1 MTSATGIPVGSPSQG
16 LLTMTNAALDLR
28 EMVVFLAATGV
39 VLPFMHRLRI
49 SPIIGFVGIGLLLGP
64 GGLGRVSG
72 IVPGIEYLLIT
83 DRAGIAI
90 LSELGLVFLLF
101 MIGLELSLDRLW
113 AMRIRVF
120 GLGGAQMVVTSG
132 VMVGLLAMIGLS
144 LPAALVVGSALSM
157 SSTAIVMQLLTERG
171 AVGSRLGRSALA
183 ILLFQDIAVI
193 PVLVM
198 TQAFGSAGEQ
208 SVGLGLALA
217 AIKASVAVAVIM
229 VLGRL
234 LLRRLFRLV
243 IATGIRELF
252 LALVL
257 VTAIGTAVLTE
268 TIGLSLALGAFLA
281 GLLVSETEY
290 RHQIAVDLEPVKGLL
305 LGVFFVS
312 VGLGIDLDRVVAAPF
327 LHFGALIG
335 FLAVKVAMLLVVCL
349 AIGLPKSVMAELS
362 LLLAGGSEFV
372 FVVVGL
378 AAGFGLLTSEVSS
391 LIVVVVGLS
400 MLSAPTA
407 GAITRRLVPRLMR
420 NETPVPDLPPE
431 EEDGHVVIAGY
442 GRVGRAVGRVLTEA
456 GIPIAAVDSD
466 ALTVGALRK
475 GGTPIHWGNAIHRP
489 LLKRLGAGRAAAL
502 VVTMNDTAA
511 VADVVRIA
519 RAEWPELPIFAR
531 AYDAAHARLL
541 LESGASKVVLLP
553 LEASLQLSEA
563 VLSAVGIS
571 DDMAHAITSAERDRQ
586 LSALLPPVPL

>member
-1 MTSATGIPVGSPSQG
+1 
-16 LLTMTNAALDLR
+16 MTNAALDLR

-49 SPIIGFVGIGLLLGP
+49 SPVIGFVGIGLLLGP
-64 GGLGRVSG
+64 GGLGRVSDL
-72 IVPGIEYLLIT
+72 VPGIEYLLIT

-113 AMRIRVF
+113 AMRVRVF
-120 GLGGAQMVVTSG
+120 GLGGAQMIATAG
-132 VMVGLLAMIGLS
+132 VMFGLLLLAGLP
-144 LPAALVVGSALSM
+144 LPAAVVVGSALSM
-157 SSTAIVMQLLTERG
+157 SSTAIVMQMLTERG

-193 PVLVM
+193 PILVM

-208 SVGLGLALA
+208 SVGLDLVLA
-217 AIKASVAVAVIM
+217 AVKASLAVAVIM
-229 VLGRL
+229 ALGRL
-234 LLRRLFRLV
+234 LLRHLFRMV

-290 RHQIAVDLEPVKGLL
+290 RHQIAVDIEPVKGLL

-312 VGLGIDLDRVVAAPF
+312 VGLGIDLDRVIAAPL

-335 FLAVKVAMLLVVCL
+335 FLAVKMAILLVVCRVV
-349 AIGLPKSVMAELS
+349 GLPKSVMAELS

-378 AAGFGLLTSEVSS
+378 ATGFGLLTNEVSS

-400 MLSAPTA
+400 MLSAPTVGVVA
-407 GAITRRLVPRLMR
+407 RHLVPRLLR

-431 EEDGHVVIAGY
+431 GEDGHVVIAGY
-442 GRVGRAVGRVLTEA
+442 GRVGRAVGGALREA
-456 GIPIAAVDSD
+456 GIPIAAVDAD
-466 ALTVGALRK
+466 ALTVGALRNA
-475 GGTPIHWGNAIHRP
+475 GIAIHWGNAIHRP
-489 LLKRLGAGRAAAL
+489 LLKRLGTGRAAAL
-502 VVTMNDTAA
+502 VVTMNDTVAA
-511 VADVVRIA
+511 ADVVRVA
-519 RAEWPELPIFAR
+519 RAEWPDLPIFAR
-531 AYDAAHARLL
+531 AHDAQHARLL

-563 VLSAVGIS
+563 VLSAVGIPE
-571 DDMAHAITSAERDRQ
+571 DLAHAITSAERDRQ
-586 LSALLPPVPL
+586 LSALLPPAGR